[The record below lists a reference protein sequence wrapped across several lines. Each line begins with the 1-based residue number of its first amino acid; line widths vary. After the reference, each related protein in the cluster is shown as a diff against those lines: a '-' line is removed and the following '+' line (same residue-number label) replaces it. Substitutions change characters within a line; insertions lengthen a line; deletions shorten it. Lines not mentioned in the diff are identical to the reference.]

1 MSTNLAHVQ
10 ADDKQPMSRLKKA
23 LIVLAIIALILVAA
37 VVALFFYI
45 RVGVLGQL
53 VTLDDPFPETEGRP
67 AVEEETD
74 TVNFLILGSDSRI
87 SGGDPT
93 YWEQDAQRTDTMI
106 LAQLSEKNNTLTVMS
121 IPRDSWV
128 DVPSVGMAKINAA
141 YANGGPKLTIE
152 TVETVTGVRIDH
164 FLLVDFTTFKR
175 LTDKL
180 GGVTVNAVYWGGM
193 KTLNG
198 EEALAFVRERQ
209 SLEHG
214 DFSRVL
220 RQQEWIRAI
229 MSKVFNEGVLYDPQK
244 TLGLI
249 ETVAS
254 DTAVDDS
261 LGIPQMMEYAKKARN
276 IRPDNVIFITAPW
289 TGTGW
294 SPDGRQSIVN
304 LDYDKFGPLMNAWK
318 EDNLK
323 QFLDENQDDYP
334 KLGSMVW

>member
-1 MSTNLAHVQ
+1 MSTVPAHAQ
-10 ADDKQPMSRLKKA
+10 TGSKQPMSRSKKV
-23 LIVLAIIALILVAA
+23 LIALAIIALILAAA

-53 VTLDDPFPETEGRP
+53 VTLDDPFPEAENRP
-67 AVEEETD
+67 VIEESSEA
-74 TVNFLILGSDSRI
+74 VNFLILGSDSRI
-87 SGGDPT
+87 SGGDPS
-93 YWEQDAQRTDTMI
+93 YWVQDAQRTDTMM

-128 DVPSVGMAKINAA
+128 DVPGVGMAKINAA

-152 TVETVTGVRIDH
+152 TVEKVTGVRVDH
-164 FLLVDFTTFKR
+164 FMLVDFTTFKR

-180 GGVTVNAVYWGGM
+180 GGITVNAVYWGGM

-198 EEALAFVRERQ
+198 EEALAFVRERKT
-209 SLEHG
+209 LEHG
-214 DFSRVL
+214 DLSRIK
-220 RQQEWIRAI
+220 RQQEWIRAL

-261 LGIPQMMEYAKKARN
+261 LGVPQMMEYAKKARN
-276 IRPDNVIFITAPW
+276 IRPDNVVFITAPW
-289 TGTGW
+289 RGTGW
-294 SPDGRQSIVN
+294 SPDGRQSIVKLN
-304 LDYDKFGPLMNAWK
+304 FEKLDILMEAWR

-323 QFLDENQDDYP
+323 QFLDENQEEYP